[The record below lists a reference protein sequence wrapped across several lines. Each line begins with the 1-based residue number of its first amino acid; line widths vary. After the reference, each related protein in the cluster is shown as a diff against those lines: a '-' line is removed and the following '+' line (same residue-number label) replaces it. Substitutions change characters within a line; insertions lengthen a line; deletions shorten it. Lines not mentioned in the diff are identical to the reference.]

1 MKRNFTSLL
10 LFLNFVCLFDISIIA
25 QKIAAG
31 GRHSLSICA
40 DSTVQAWGYN
50 GFGQLGNG
58 SIIEQTSGTKVVGLS
73 SIVKVGAGLFHS
85 LFLKSDGTV
94 WACGRNVSG
103 ALGDGS
109 NSDKHIPVKVL
120 GLSGIKQIAGGGE
133 HSLFLQKDGYVY
145 AVGKNSSRQ
154 LGDGTNLDKSFPT
167 IIPSLSNIVQVA
179 AGADFSLFL
188 SRDGSVWACGD
199 NGFGQ
204 YGNGNN
210 ISSYLPIKIEGLSNI
225 VQISAGEWHSLF
237 LGIDGTVYSAGR
249 NNYGQLGIGS
259 LVDNNLAW
267 PINGLSDIV
276 QIEAGGIHSV
286 FVRKDGT
293 AYACGLNS
301 GGNNDGQLGDGTS
314 NDRSSPIQVK
324 KSWGNQKIIHAEAT
338 REHSLFLTD
347 QGEIWACGRNNY
359 GQLGYGT
366 ISITNSYSP
375 VRSSKVCMPL
385 ILTSN
390 IETEVIQSVYPNPFS
405 LTSTLHFARDMN
417 EATLL
422 IYDSYG
428 RQFVKL
434 EKLNGN
440 SVTIFRDNLPS
451 GMYSIVLLE
460 KGKTKDVTKV
470 VIYDE

>member
-1 MKRNFTSLL
+1 MKTNIYIILLIVSL
-10 LFLNFVCLFDISIIA
+10 NYRVSA

-31 GRHSLSICA
+31 GRHSLSICS

-58 SIIEQTSGTKVVGLS
+58 SIVEQTSGTKVVGQS
-73 SIVKVGAGLFHS
+73 SIVKVAAGLFHS
-85 LFLKSDGTV
+85 LFLKNDGTV
-94 WACGRNVSG
+94 WACGRNSSG
-103 ALGDGS
+103 ALGNGS
-109 NSDKHIPVKVL
+109 NFDSHIPIQVF
-120 GLSGIKQIAGGGE
+120 GLTDIVHMAGGGE
-133 HSLFLQKDGYVY
+133 HSLFVKSDGTVW
-145 AVGKNSSRQ
+145 ATGLNSSRQ
-154 LGDGTNLDKSFPT
+154 LGDGSNFNKDLPIWISGV
-167 IIPSLSNIVQVA
+167 SNIIQVA
-179 AGADFSLFL
+179 AGAEFSLFL
-188 SRDGSVWACGD
+188 TKHGDVWACGH

-204 YGNGNN
+204 YGNGSN
-210 ISSYLPIKIEGLSNI
+210 SSSLLPTKIESLSNI

-237 LGIDGTVYSAGR
+237 LRKDGTVYSAGR

-286 FVRKDGT
+286 FVKKDGT
-293 AYACGLNS
+293 VYACGLNS

-314 NDRSSPIQVK
+314 NDRSSPIQVR

-375 VRSSKVCMPL
+375 VHSSKVCMPL

-390 IETEVIQSVYPNPFS
+390 IETEIIQSVFPNPFS
-405 LTSTLHFARDMN
+405 LTSTLHFARNMN
-417 EATLL
+417 EATLI

-460 KGKTKDVTKV
+460 KGKLIDVTKV
-470 VIYDE
+470 VIFDE